1 MSAIADLEVKVK
13 NGVKKVELKAQSGSF
28 FVKGWIKDAEK
39 KDADICLF
47 LLRSSEET
55 MKRKKEQYK
64 ICLTPSTTYHS
75 ASLSKSSFDRI
86 PKATTTPTKSTFI
99 DTIFLTD
106 RSVYRCNFFKENASF
121 ANLKTSSIMAR
132 IGLYV
137 SQFARLSSKLLTNRR
152 KNPFSSSSPLS
163 LNTVSG

>member
-64 ICLTPSTTYHS
+64 ICYKKINSYWFLG
-75 ASLSKSSFDRI
+75 LIKSSKKR
-86 PKATTTPTKSTFI
+86 
-99 DTIFLTD
+99 
-106 RSVYRCNFFKENASF
+106 
-121 ANLKTSSIMAR
+121 
-132 IGLYV
+132 
-137 SQFARLSSKLLTNRR
+137 
-152 KNPFSSSSPLS
+152 
-163 LNTVSG
+163 